1 MRMHL
6 YAGVAVGSLVVGAVI
21 ERAAFRAGF
30 AAAAAML
37 VVGPPP
43 CPPCSWGTSTWTAM
57 TMTAMTAMAIDS
69 TSDCVHN

>member
-43 CPPCSWGTSTWTAM
+43 CPPCSWGTSTGRQ
-57 TMTAMTAMAIDS
+57 
-69 TSDCVHN
+69 